1 MTVKRNDCCD
11 CAVPSYPC
19 IHCSE
24 DYEVEV
30 CDDCREE
37 ADELYEHNDGVLCI
51 HCLLKATEVTDD
63 DVQEAC
69 CTCGVSSGKATL
81 YFYQGNYHC
90 EDCLNTV
97 ILTP

>member
-1 MTVKRNDCCD
+1 MMIKKNDCCD

-37 ADELYEHNDGVLCI
+37 AVKLYEHNGGVLCI
-51 HCLLKATEVTDD
+51 SCLLEATEVTDD
-63 DVQEAC
+63 NVQDTC
-69 CTCGVSSGKATL
+69 CTCGVSSDEATL
-81 YFYQGNYHC
+81 YFYQGKYYC
-90 EDCLNTV
+90 EDCLNT
-97 ILTP
+97 LTP